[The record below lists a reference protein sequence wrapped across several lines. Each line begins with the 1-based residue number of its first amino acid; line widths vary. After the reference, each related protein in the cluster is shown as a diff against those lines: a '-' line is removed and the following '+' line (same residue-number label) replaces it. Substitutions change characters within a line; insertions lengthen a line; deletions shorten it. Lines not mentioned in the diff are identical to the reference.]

1 MDSGN
6 TINRCIYLFHEPGR
20 LGFEE
25 VAKII
30 PVKRERYDIINT
42 EGEIK
47 MPGIFSFVENIDIL
61 QAILLVVG
69 MILLI
74 IEAFIPSFGVVG
86 IIGIVLLFLSI
97 FLTAKTFL
105 EGVIMFL
112 ILLAIA
118 VLLLV
123 IVVRIA
129 TKSRLSKKL
138 INTDT
143 FSEEQGYLGVEDM
156 SAKVGLKGKAV
167 TILRPAGKAVF
178 EGEILDVVTKGEFV
192 EEGKGVIIEQV
203 EGNRIVV
210 KEIKESV

>member
-1 MDSGN
+1 
-6 TINRCIYLFHEPGR
+6 
-20 LGFEE
+20 
-25 VAKII
+25 
-30 PVKRERYDIINT
+30 
-42 EGEIK
+42 

-129 TKSRLSKKL
+129 TKAGFPKNLSIPTLFPK
-138 INTDT
+138 
-143 FSEEQGYLGVEDM
+143 S
-156 SAKVGLKGKAV
+156 KA
-167 TILRPAGKAVF
+167 TWG
-178 EGEILDVVTKGEFV
+178 
-192 EEGKGVIIEQV
+192 
-203 EGNRIVV
+203 
-210 KEIKESV
+210 

>member
-1 MDSGN
+1 MS
-6 TINRCIYLFHEPGR
+6 
-20 LGFEE
+20 
-25 VAKII
+25 
-30 PVKRERYDIINT
+30 
-42 EGEIK
+42 
-47 MPGIFSFVENIDIL
+47 GIFSFVENIDIL

-74 IEAFIPSFGVVG
+74 IEAFVPSFGVIG
-86 IIGIVLLFLSI
+86 IIGIVLLLLSI

-112 ILLAIA
+112 ILLVIA
-118 VLLLV
+118 VILLV
-123 IVVRIA
+123 IVIRIA

-143 FSEEQGYLGVEDM
+143 FSEEQGYLGVQDM
-156 SAKVGLKGKAV
+156 SAKVGLKGKSV

-178 EGEILDVVTKGEFV
+178 DGEILDVVTKGEFV
-192 EEGKGVIIEQV
+192 EEGKEVIVEQV